1 MRISSFEI
9 LRADGGWRPLSF
21 LKVSTDEGLVGWSE
35 FAENDWSPGLA
46 AVIGA
51 SMQHALGRDARAFAR
66 LTAELQAV
74 SAFTSGGLAQQ
85 AIAAIENACVDI
97 AAKAAGV
104 PVCMLFGGPLRASID
119 VYWSHCG
126 SFRTTHPRFF
136 EEVLGR
142 APLRTLED
150 VEQLGRE
157 AAASQFR
164 CVKINPIDFTG
175 QAPKLMNPGFRVP
188 GLDLARRADDTTARS
203 IRAQV
208 EAMRSGLGADTGLML
223 DVNFA
228 FRPQSLRRLVR
239 DLADA
244 GLTWLEADLHG
255 PDALADVRRVAE
267 MPIASLET
275 LYGRR
280 AYAPFFAALAAD
292 IAVVDVPWTGV
303 AESVRIANLAEVHEI
318 NVAPHNFY
326 GPLADLISAHF
337 CAAVGNV
344 AIMEHEADDVPWKY
358 DLLTHAPVIEEGA
371 FVVPTGPG
379 WGADIDE
386 EKLAAHPWRP
396 GGAS

>member
-21 LKVSTDEGLVGWSE
+21 LKVATDEGLVGWSE

-46 AVIGA
+46 AVIDA
-51 SMQHALGRDARAFAR
+51 MMPHALGRDPRSFSL

-74 SAFTSGGLAQQ
+74 SLFTAGGLIQQ

-97 AAKAAGV
+97 TAKAAGV
-104 PVCMLFGGPLRASID
+104 PACALFGGPLRTSID
-119 VYWSHCG
+119 LYWSHCG
-126 SFRTTHPRFF
+126 SFRTTHAQFF

-142 APLRTLED
+142 APLRSLED
-150 VEQLGRE
+150 VEALGRE
-157 AAASQFR
+157 AAASQYR
-164 CVKINPIDFTG
+164 CVKINPIDFSDVR
-175 QAPKLMNPGFRVP
+175 PRLMNPGFRLP
-188 GLDLARRADDTTARS
+188 GLDLSRSASEPTLRS

-208 EAMRSGLGADTGLML
+208 AAMRSGLGGDTGLML

-228 FRPQSLRRLVR
+228 FRPQSLRRLVNE
-239 DLADA
+239 LADA
-244 GLTWLEADLHG
+244 GLTWLEADVHA
-255 PDALADVRRVAE
+255 PAALAEVRRAAD

-280 AYAPFFAALAAD
+280 AYAPFLAAMAAD
-292 IAVVDVPWTGV
+292 VAIVDVPWNGF
-303 AESVRIANLAEVHEI
+303 AESVRIANLAEIHEV

-326 GPLADLISAHF
+326 GPLADLMSAHY

-344 AIMEHEADDVPWKY
+344 AIMEYEADDVPWKY
-358 DLLTHAPVIEEGA
+358 DLLSRAPVIEDGF
-371 FVVPTGPG
+371 FVLPTEPG

-396 GGAS
+396 AG